1 MAATKEGCVPVELRE
16 RLESCLGSVGVLI
29 KSIRAN
35 QLNRTRSPDVD
46 LRVRLVET
54 SQQLSDTCTKLA
66 LLFSKPPLPSL
77 SECGGLCDRLEG
89 ACLEF
94 VAAYAHLEGGA
105 TYREEVKI
113 VVLCVLED
121 LAKLITIIASQGG
134 TRSAAQLHRTGA
146 VWKSCGDVSK
156 LSRDDRSAVLKV
168 YLSQLQLLRDAL
180 SELTQLESRNGV
192 CDESEWDDGME
203 ERQGELETVEWTE
216 EELQIIRPASQLI
229 KVCVEVVECASR
241 LLVTGGGDGGVADM
255 DAGCALIKQL
265 SPAIDDLAN
274 EMEAPV
280 AMETCRSLALKV
292 SEVLLSCVHSLS
304 SHSYCQANGWPR
316 DHFIASIDSYTQL
329 LTVNLYLAGMHL

>member
-1 MAATKEGCVPVELRE
+1 MITHVAIMAAATKEGCVPVELRE

-29 KSIRAN
+29 KSIRGTDTILCHVSLCQYRVFLYNIYFHLLAN

-134 TRSAAQLHRTGA
+134 TRYI
-146 VWKSCGDVSK
+146 VW
-156 LSRDDRSAVLKV
+156 
-168 YLSQLQLLRDAL
+168 
-180 SELTQLESRNGV
+180 
-192 CDESEWDDGME
+192 
-203 ERQGELETVEWTE
+203 
-216 EELQIIRPASQLI
+216 
-229 KVCVEVVECASR
+229 VCVYV
-241 LLVTGGGDGGVADM
+241 GVRVC
-255 DAGCALIKQL
+255 GCVCIRICM
-265 SPAIDDLAN
+265 S
-274 EMEAPV
+274 
-280 AMETCRSLALKV
+280 
-292 SEVLLSCVHSLS
+292 
-304 SHSYCQANGWPR
+304 
-316 DHFIASIDSYTQL
+316 
-329 LTVNLYLAGMHL
+329 